1 MRRFVQDFFLS
12 SIDTSDRYVQ
22 QIDRAMTTFY
32 NFCNFNILDIVQ
44 FKFNSPIT
52 LLHNLSQSTS
62 LNRLILIEYKNELII
77 LITSNL
83 CVYPTDAHLG
93 QFSKINFP
101 NKYCFFPIKVLRVTR
116 KSVAFFWYN

>member
-1 MRRFVQDFFLS
+1 MQDFFLS
-12 SIDTSDRYVQ
+12 SIDTSDGYVQ

-44 FKFNSPIT
+44 FKFNSPII

-83 CVYPTDAHLG
+83 SCSSYICIFG
-93 QFSKINFP
+93 
-101 NKYCFFPIKVLRVTR
+101 PILENQL
-116 KSVAFFWYN
+116 SQ

>member
-1 MRRFVQDFFLS
+1 MQDFFLS

-22 QIDRAMTTFY
+22 QIHRAMTTFY

-101 NKYCFFPIKVLRVTR
+101 NKYWFFPIKVLRVTR

>member
-22 QIDRAMTTFY
+22 QIDRAMTAFY

-44 FKFNSPIT
+44 FKFNSPII

-101 NKYCFFPIKVLRVTR
+101 NKYWFFPIKVLRVTR

>member
-101 NKYCFFPIKVLRVTR
+101 NKYWFFPIKVLRVTR